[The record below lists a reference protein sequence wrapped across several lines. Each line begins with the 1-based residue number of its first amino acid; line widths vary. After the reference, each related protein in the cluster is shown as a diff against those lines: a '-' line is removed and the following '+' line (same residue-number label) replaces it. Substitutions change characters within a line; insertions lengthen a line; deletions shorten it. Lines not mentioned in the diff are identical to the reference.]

1 MTGVT
6 ARAFG
11 LFGCVVLFFAA
22 LPAQADPFFVRV
34 YGRTYKV
41 DPRYP
46 PEEQKGPKP
55 QEAMKALPSDL
66 AKGPGFRPSHEEVLA
81 EVEERVWIAR
91 NLLDAEL
98 DKAAGAQ
105 DRRNGGSDA
114 KTARQEIAGSLAAGD
129 GQARSPELQALYDR
143 HRALNLLA
151 RELRRSL
158 DLPVRTPDSGFSRP
172 KLTPETEETYRAQKF
187 DPYAAYYGFR
197 RVKAAFRSG
206 DAELL
211 ARVAHYPVS
220 VTGKVR
226 RTIRNRDQLVAAKDT
241 VLNASVR
248 EAVAKSTF
256 ESVFVRD
263 KGMMLGEG
271 AVWITHEKTGFGL
284 GTVHLD

>member
-46 PEEQKGPKP
+46 PEEQRGPKP

-105 DRRNGGSDA
+105 DRRNAGSDA

-143 HRALNLLA
+143 HRALNLLV

-226 RTIRNRDQLVAAKDT
+226 RTIRNRDQLVAAKET

-271 AVWITHEKTGFGL
+271 AVWITHDKTGFGL